1 MDLPRCLRGTSRTHA
16 TLLTFSL
23 RREFGQVWLSIGAW
37 GAGAVCVTWR
47 MISFSPDSDMVLFYQ
62 KIQYPRHCTD
72 KIDKVL
78 KTSSLTFDLS
88 LLSQSQRGKNF
99 HDVVLRSLLARTRC
113 TSTIMTPPLRCRRLS
128 RPLGLWA
135 GRPQRFGTLA
145 RCANLNPM
153 KIVDG
158 WLPYLNSPSD
168 HRCL

>member
-37 GAGAVCVTWR
+37 GAGEVCVRWG
-47 MISFSPDSDMVLFYQ
+47 MISFSPDSDMVVCYQ
-62 KIQYPRHCTD
+62 KIQYPGHCT
-72 KIDKVL
+72 DKVL

-88 LLSQSQRGKNF
+88 LLSQFQRGKNF
-99 HDVVLRSLLARTRC
+99 HEVVLRSLLASTRC

-128 RPLGLWA
+128 RPLGLLA
-135 GRPQRFGTLA
+135 GRPRRFGTLA
-145 RCANLNPM
+145 RCANANPM

-168 HRCL
+168 HTCL